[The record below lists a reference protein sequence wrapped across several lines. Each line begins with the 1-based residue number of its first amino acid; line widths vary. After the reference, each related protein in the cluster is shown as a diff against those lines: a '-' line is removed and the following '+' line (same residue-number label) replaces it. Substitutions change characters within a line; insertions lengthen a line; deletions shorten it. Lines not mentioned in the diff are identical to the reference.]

1 MITPATARSLWSD
14 QRNSPPT
21 RKMTLRADRSA
32 MPCCATRSPPPS
44 STMAAG
50 PTPSC
55 LPAPTT
61 LSCSTDCAG
70 FPPGRSASSTQR
82 RRSRAESSICSAPP
96 NRGRRPAPPAQFSP
110 PATRP
115 PLSWRVLGLAPRPRP
130 PQRQISSAN
139 ALPTFAGPA
148 AHNRPS
154 TPFPF
159 RRAALR
165 FCRRHGFWGS
175 RQMTTAV
182 ASPQTQAWY
191 LNRWSQL
198 VLGIIAMM
206 AISSP
211 QYVWTL
217 FTGPLNQKLGTTLAE
232 LQWAFSL
239 LIILQTWCSP
249 LQAYLVDRFGPRLL
263 ISVGALMSG
272 GGWVLSAYVGNVW
285 ALYFTYGVICGFG
298 TGIIYVGIIGLMVRW
313 FPDRRGLATGL
324 AAAGYGF
331 GAIFT
336 SFPIDSMIKSS
347 GYAHTLVVWGII
359 QGVIGIL
366 AAQWLRVPPES
377 YQVLGAAP
385 TGVIAAQQTKH
396 SYSPAEMLRNPIF
409 WLLFVMMCMM
419 STSGLMVVSN
429 VGPFANDYKVAQVM
443 VLGMAA
449 LPLSL
454 TLSRLTNGLTRPF
467 FGWISDHIG
476 REQTMALAFALE
488 AAAIVVLFFFLDH
501 PAMFVVLT
509 GLVFFGW
516 GEIFSLFPST
526 LTDTFGSKF
535 AATNYGFLYIAQGVG
550 SILGGP
556 AAAFLKQL
564 SGGWAPVFVVVIC
577 LDALTAIL
585 AITALRSMRRR
596 HLQSG

>member
-1 MITPATARSLWSD
+1 MSTVVAAA
-14 QRNSPPT
+14 QT
-21 RKMTLRADRSA
+21 R
-32 MPCCATRSPPPS
+32 
-44 STMAAG
+44 
-50 PTPSC
+50 
-55 LPAPTT
+55 
-61 LSCSTDCAG
+61 
-70 FPPGRSASSTQR
+70 
-82 RRSRAESSICSAPP
+82 
-96 NRGRRPAPPAQFSP
+96 
-110 PATRP
+110 
-115 PLSWRVLGLAPRPRP
+115 
-130 PQRQISSAN
+130 
-139 ALPTFAGPA
+139 
-148 AHNRPS
+148 
-154 TPFPF
+154 
-159 RRAALR
+159 
-165 FCRRHGFWGS
+165 
-175 RQMTTAV
+175 
-182 ASPQTQAWY
+182 AWY
-191 LNRWSQL
+191 LNRWNQL
-198 VLGIIAMM
+198 VLSLIAMM

-263 ISVGALMSG
+263 ISLGALMSG

-285 ALYFTYGVICGFG
+285 ALYLTYGVICGFG

-359 QGVIGIL
+359 QGIIGI
-366 AAQWLRVPPES
+366 
-377 YQVLGAAP
+377 
-385 TGVIAAQQTKH
+385 IAAQGLRIPPEGWAPAGYSPATASTVQAKRN
-396 SYSPAEMLRNPIF
+396 YSPAEMLRSPIF
-409 WLLFVMMCMM
+409 WLLFVMMSMM

-429 VGPFANDYKVAQVM
+429 VGPFANEYKVAQAL

-467 FGWISDHIG
+467 FGWVSDHIG
-476 REQTMALAFALE
+476 RESTMALAFSLE
-488 AAAIVVLFFFLDH
+488 CAAILVLFAFIDR
-501 PAMFVVLT
+501 PALFVVLT

-526 LTDTFGSKF
+526 LTDTFGAKF

-556 AAAFLKQL
+556 AAAYLHQRTG
-564 SGGWAPVFVVVIC
+564 SWTAVFIVVAV
-577 LDALTAIL
+577 LDAVTALL
-585 AITALRSMRRR
+585 AITLLRGMRQR
-596 HLQSG
+596 HFAQG